1 MPIARLALR
10 TLLPLSV
17 LVLVISLTA
26 CAEDPR
32 AMIAAEKS
40 PQQPLA
46 FMHDVHAVQNQI
58 ACAYCHFSASMSEEA
73 GIPPVGTCMGC
84 HRFVRGTS
92 PEFQTEVGKLMG
104 FAADSV
110 AIPWARVHTLPD
122 FVQFTHKPHIR
133 AGVACADCHG
143 DVGAMPQVERVAPM
157 TMGWC
162 LECHRDK
169 GAPDDCA
176 TCHF

>member
-1 MPIARLALR
+1 MPIVTLALR
-10 TLLPLSV
+10 IGPPITLLALLVSLS
-17 LVLVISLTA
+17 S
-26 CAEDPR
+26 CAKEPR

-40 PQQPLA
+40 PEQPIA
-46 FMHDVHAVQNQI
+46 FMHDVHFEQNQI
-58 ACAYCHFSASMSEEA
+58 PCAYCHYSAAYSEEA
-73 GIPPVGTCMGC
+73 GIPAVGTCMGC

-92 PEFQTEVGKLMG
+92 QEFQTEIGKLMG

-110 AIPWARVHTLPD
+110 AIPWVRVHSLPD
-122 FVQFTHKPHIR
+122 FVQFTHRPHIR
-133 AGVACADCHG
+133 AGLDCTICHG
-143 DVGAMPQVERVAPM
+143 DIAGMARVERVAPL

-162 LECHRDK
+162 LGCHRDR

>member
-1 MPIARLALR
+1 MPIAKLASRSLP
-10 TLLPLSV
+10 PLSV
-17 LVLVISLTA
+17 LVLVASLAA
-26 CAEDPR
+26 CADEPR

-40 PQQPLA
+40 PTQPLA
-46 FMHDVHAVQNQI
+46 FMHDVHFGQNHI
-58 ACAYCHFSASMSEEA
+58 PCAYCHSSAATSEEA
-73 GIPPVGTCMGC
+73 GIPPVETCMGC

-92 PEFQTEVGKLMG
+92 PAFQTEIQKLMG

-110 AIPWARVHTLPD
+110 AIPWARVHSLPE

-133 AGVACADCHG
+133 SGIDCTICHG
-143 DVGAMPQVERVAPM
+143 DIAGMVQVERVAPL

-162 LECHRDK
+162 VECHRKQD
-169 GAPDDCA
+169 APDDCA